1 MRINKYIAQAGVASR
16 RKADELI
23 ANGNVKVNG
32 LILKEPGYDVVTG
45 DVVEVNG
52 RRIEAEEKK
61 VYILL
66 NKPVGYITS
75 VSDDRDRLTVMDL
88 VQDVDA
94 RIFPVGRLDYNTSGM
109 LIMTNDGDFAYTLSH
124 PKHEMTKTSRA
135 VVAGVLS
142 NEKCAKLREGV
153 DIGGFVTSKAKVEIV
168 KGHPRNTVVDI
179 TIHEG
184 KNRQVRKMFKA
195 VGNNVQSLER
205 IAIGDV
211 RLGRLAEGHYRKL
224 TREEIEYFKNGR

>member
-1 MRINKYIAQAGVASR
+1 MRINKYIAQAGLASR

-32 LILKEPGYDVVTG
+32 LILKEPGYDVVSG

-124 PKHEMTKTSRA
+124 PKHEMLKTYRA

-211 RLGRLAEGHYRKL
+211 KLGRLAEGHYRKL
-224 TREEIEYFKNGR
+224 TREEIEYLKNGR

>member
-23 ANGNVKVNG
+23 AAGNVKVNG
-32 LILKEPGYDVVTG
+32 AVLREPGYNVEEG
-45 DVVEVNG
+45 DVVEING
-52 RRIEAEEKK
+52 RRIEAQEKK

-66 NKPVGYITS
+66 NKPLGYVTT
-75 VSDDRDRLTVMDL
+75 VSDDKERLTVMDL
-88 VQDVDA
+88 VKDVDA

-109 LIMTNDGDFAYTLSH
+109 LIMTNDGDFAYKLTH
-124 PKHEMTKTSRA
+124 PKHELTKTYRA
-135 VVAGVLS
+135 RVAGVLS
-142 NEKCAKLREGV
+142 TEKVWKLRNGV
-153 DIGGFVTSKAKVEIV
+153 DIGGFVTSKARVDVVRGLPKSTI
-168 KGHPRNTVVDI
+168 VDI

-195 VGNNVQSLER
+195 VGNNVQELER
-205 IAIGDV
+205 IAIGNI

-224 TREEIEYFKNGR
+224 TKEEIEYLKNC

>member
-23 ANGNVKVNG
+23 AAGNVKVNG
-32 LILKEPGYDVVTG
+32 AVLKEPGYDVEEG

-52 RRIEAEEKK
+52 RRIEAQEKK

-66 NKPVGYITS
+66 NKPLGYVTT
-75 VSDDRDRLTVMDL
+75 VSDDKERLTVMDL

-109 LIMTNDGDFAYTLSH
+109 LIMTNDGDFAYKLTH
-124 PKHEMTKTSRA
+124 PKHELTKTYRA
-135 VVAGVLS
+135 RVAGVLS
-142 NEKCAKLREGV
+142 TEKVWKLRNGV
-153 DIGGFVTSKAKVEIV
+153 DIGGFVTSKARVDVVRGLPKSTI
-168 KGHPRNTVVDI
+168 VDI

-195 VGNNVQSLER
+195 VGNNVQELER
-205 IAIGDV
+205 IAIGNI

-224 TREEIEYFKNGR
+224 TREEVEYLMNC

>member
-23 ANGNVKVNG
+23 AAGNVKVNG
-32 LILKEPGYDVVTG
+32 AVLREPGYDVEEG
-45 DVVEVNG
+45 DRVEVNG
-52 RRIEAEEKK
+52 RLIEAQEKK

-66 NKPVGYITS
+66 NKPLGYVTT
-75 VSDDRDRLTVMDL
+75 VSDDKERLTVMDL
-88 VQDVDA
+88 VRDVEA

-109 LIMTNDGDFAYTLSH
+109 LIMTNDGDFAYKLTH
-124 PKHEMTKTSRA
+124 PKHELTKTYRA
-135 VVAGVLS
+135 RVAGVLS
-142 NEKCAKLREGV
+142 TEKVWKLRNGV
-153 DIGGFVTSKAKVEIV
+153 DIGGFVTSKARVDVV
-168 KGHPRNTVVDI
+168 KGLPKSTIVDI

-195 VGNNVQSLER
+195 VGNNVQELER
-205 IAIGDV
+205 IAIGNI

-224 TREEIEYFKNGR
+224 TKEEVEYLKNC

>member
-1 MRINKYIAQAGVASR
+1 MRINKYFAQAGVASR

-23 ANGNVKVNG
+23 AAGNVKVNG
-32 LILKEPGYDVVTG
+32 AVLKEPGYDVEEG

-52 RRIEAEEKK
+52 RRIEAQEKK

-66 NKPVGYITS
+66 NKPLGYVTT
-75 VSDDRDRLTVMDL
+75 VSDDKERLTVMDL

-109 LIMTNDGDFAYTLSH
+109 LIMTNDGDFAYKLTH
-124 PKHEMTKTSRA
+124 PKHELTKTYRA
-135 VVAGVLS
+135 RVAGVLS
-142 NEKCAKLREGV
+142 TEKVWKLRNGV
-153 DIGGFVTSKAKVEIV
+153 DIGGFVTSKARVDVVRGLPKSTI
-168 KGHPRNTVVDI
+168 VDI

-195 VGNNVQSLER
+195 VGNNVQELER
-205 IAIGDV
+205 IAIGNI

-224 TREEIEYFKNGR
+224 TREEVEYLMNC